1 MSTPPPIAIPFST
14 DQNIKNLESER
25 SSLDSHHDNQFSR
38 THWIIQQLYN
48 GRQTYSKEDD
58 FVDYIN
64 TDSSIPLDYYP
75 DRHQRLR
82 QKLKGFFTA
91 RMECL
96 VNDTPFNFKN
106 RADTP
111 VTFVYDQ
118 GPHPINYFKN
128 AINGLFISDAI
139 DTAPKITNPS
149 QRPVFFNTPDIVIHG
164 SYIGF
169 NETII
174 DQVVFSDFRSFGDQV
189 GCKVLVRANLSS
201 SDQPNFRWYNL
212 AQKFDTKNNALKSYI
227 DLESVKRES
236 PDYKRSNDRNT
247 GFFIGN
253 VNARNIL
260 EDISLKPILAL
271 FIVTA
276 KVLGDFSSAIA
287 SSPTL
292 TGRYT
297 VYPLPE
303 MFIHASGDRLCSL
316 EASRQGAHA
325 IKTIP
330 RNKDGIIHIEYIPGV
345 NGNEPIN
352 YVQRFNTIYTE
363 IMKRFDDLLKDIDA
377 FSIYKYKVDGNTVSA
392 DREQRL
398 RMYISRLSRE
408 IRTAK
413 TIVNRYIR
421 YIRTIPGTDNKKY
434 QTLYLQRLSIMP
446 QAPLISIRTK
456 EGYRK
461 NLTAN
466 FKICRIPRN
475 PNNDTG
481 YFLSYDLRRD
491 VNRIIN
497 NRVAGKRKSR
507 RITHRRYRGGVKTSK
522 EEALT
527 DYNKFIDTIREK
539 ILDFTLSS
547 FDISL
552 DTNDKCKTDDI
563 SLDTNDKCK
572 TPDIFIDIIFFIEK
586 NYKSTEEFINLV
598 KQNRHE
604 VTNEEKALAR
614 TEDLENT
621 YIEDYD
627 EEFMK
632 ELEEAIEN
640 NKPEQIDPEVIKLM
654 KSIKIEESETDT
666 VMTNNETVK
675 GEESETNTVMTD
687 NETVKGKQPSTP
699 SSRASTPNSEP
710 QTLPINRYSDSE
722 SSQGGRKRKT
732 YRRIRLF

>member
-1 MSTPPPIAIPFST
+1 
-14 DQNIKNLESER
+14 
-25 SSLDSHHDNQFSR
+25 
-38 THWIIQQLYN
+38 
-48 GRQTYSKEDD
+48 
-58 FVDYIN
+58 
-64 TDSSIPLDYYP
+64 
-75 DRHQRLR
+75 
-82 QKLKGFFTA
+82 
-91 RMECL
+91 
-96 VNDTPFNFKN
+96 
-106 RADTP
+106 
-111 VTFVYDQ
+111 
-118 GPHPINYFKN
+118 
-128 AINGLFISDAI
+128 
-139 DTAPKITNPS
+139 
-149 QRPVFFNTPDIVIHG
+149 
-164 SYIGF
+164 
-169 NETII
+169 
-174 DQVVFSDFRSFGDQV
+174 
-189 GCKVLVRANLSS
+189 
-201 SDQPNFRWYNL
+201 
-212 AQKFDTKNNALKSYI
+212 
-227 DLESVKRES
+227 
-236 PDYKRSNDRNT
+236 
-247 GFFIGN
+247 
-253 VNARNIL
+253 
-260 EDISLKPILAL
+260 
-271 FIVTA
+271 
-276 KVLGDFSSAIA
+276 
-287 SSPTL
+287 
-292 TGRYT
+292 
-297 VYPLPE
+297 

-325 IKTIP
+325 IKTFP

-352 YVQRFNTIYTE
+352 YVQRFNTTYTE

-434 QTLYLQRLSIMP
+434 QTLYFQRLSIMP

-572 TPDIFIDIIFFIEK
+572 TDDRFNTPDIFIDIIFFIEK

-604 VTNEEKALAR
+604 VTNEEKALAKTEVKQ

-675 GEESETNTVMTD
+675 GKESETNTVMTDNETVKGEESETNTVMTDNETVKGEESETNTVMTD

-710 QTLPINRYSDSE
+710 QTLPINRSKSNSDSE
-722 SSQGGRKRKT
+722 FSQGGRKRKT